1 MLPRFE
7 VWLETD
13 MAALPNVVAL
23 PDDTFTA
30 DAQANKV
37 GVRVYKG
44 EAPVEISGTIKG
56 YIITPDNRTIT
67 VNGSKNNNEAYVILP
82 ASAYTTPG
90 KIAVYIKCVDGDS
103 TTTIGACQCMMH
115 RAVTEVNV

>member
-13 MAALPNVVAL
+13 MSALPNVVAL

-67 VNGSKNNNEAYVILP
+67 VNGIKNNNEAYVILP
-82 ASAYTTPG
+82 ASAYTAPG
-90 KIAVYIKCVDGDS
+90 KIVVYIKCVDGDS